1 MKRAI
6 TKLVLMAAIVAIV
19 FSIPTARFGAAAL
32 PVVHAQVTDGGCS
45 LASLTGRY
53 AVGAAG
59 TVVTQ
64 LPGLPAPPFPFG
76 EVGIDTF
83 NGMGSFSGQVTVNL
97 GGMVVPVS
105 VTGAYEIKAD
115 CTGTRRFNTSL
126 GLVGHD
132 AFVVTG
138 GGREVIATETDPFA
152 VVQRTLKR
160 LDD

>member
-6 TKLVLMAAIVAIV
+6 TKLVLIAAIVSTV
-19 FSIPTARFGAAAL
+19 FSIPRARYGAAAL

-53 AVGAAG
+53 AIGAAG

-83 NGMGSFSGQVTVNL
+83 NGMGTFSGEVTVNL
-97 GGMVVPVS
+97 GGMVAPVS
-105 VTGAYEIKAD
+105 VTGTYEIKAD
-115 CTGTRRFNTSL
+115 CTGTRTFNTSL

-138 GGREVIATETDPFA
+138 RGREVVATETDPFA